1 MSEGPEKC
9 DSLTLCFYVVSLP
22 GHSISRYISFS
33 NYRWQYLYCFC
44 LMILLLAWELFVGG
58 IQKWEDNLEMRIKK
72 LDLENSVFPKR
83 SVLY

>member
-1 MSEGPEKC
+1 
-9 DSLTLCFYVVSLP
+9 
-22 GHSISRYISFS
+22 
-33 NYRWQYLYCFC
+33 
-44 LMILLLAWELFVGG
+44 MILLLAWELFVGG